1 MIRLGSW
8 QRSFPT
14 LTLLFAPFRW
24 SAKSRRRLRVAALM
38 LLAIFAG
45 LLLWWATQLLGL
57 PDIGDPFDVQAFR
70 AMTIPDD
77 RNAFVLYRQAAG
89 LLKPWRQDRQSSSKQ
104 NIDLYARWSKA
115 DPELRRWADENRE
128 ACAVYRLGAERPD
141 ALDRVPVFAQ
151 GDSDAWD
158 LWPSL
163 HDLHV
168 LALLESSRMEEQG
181 DMAAAWGWFRAILR
195 TNRHFGMHGTV
206 LRRLVA
212 VRRHQQIRD
221 RLATWAADP
230 RTTPALLRRAIDDVV
245 AYESLAPSE
254 SYMLRTEYLGMDRM
268 LDDPN
273 GHGAGMPPAWFIS
286 FASRPSVRTLLPI
299 LSPEQM
305 QSAND
310 LWRAWR
316 REPERSRRVIRL
328 IMANWLAYF
337 DLPPKDRPKPDLNA
351 ESAFDIYSF
360 GPEAPAK
367 ARVLS
372 PAALGQWLDTTYDAQ
387 ELLRMLDLSRL
398 RISEW
403 ANHRD
408 LLILLGTQ
416 LYRRDHGTDPPTPE
430 ALVGPY
436 LKSLPAEF
444 PDDDRDDAIPGA
456 GKTVE

>member
-1 MIRLGSW
+1 MIRLESW
-8 QRSFPT
+8 HRSFPT
-14 LTLLFAPFRW
+14 LSLLFAPFRW
-24 SAKSRRRLRVAALM
+24 SEKSRRRLRVAALM

-45 LLLWWATQLLGL
+45 LLLRWATQLLGL

-77 RNAFVLYRQAAG
+77 RNAFVVYRQAAG
-89 LLKPWRQDRQSSSKQ
+89 FLKPWRQDRQSSSKQ

-115 DPELRRWADENRE
+115 DPAVQRWAEENR
-128 ACAVYRLGAERPD
+128 AALALYRQGAERPD
-141 ALDRVPVFAQ
+141 ALDRVPVFTQ
-151 GDSDAWD
+151 GLSEAWD
-158 LWPSL
+158 LWLPMNEL
-163 HDLHV
+163 QT
-168 LALLESSRMEEQG
+168 LAMLESSRVEAKS
-181 DMAAAWGWFRAILR
+181 DMAAAWGWYRAVLR
-195 TNRHFGMHGTV
+195 ANRHIRTRGTV
-206 LRRLVA
+206 LRRFVV

-230 RTTPALLRRAIDDVV
+230 RTTPALLSQAIDDVV
-245 AYESLAPSE
+245 ACESLALSE
-254 SYMLRTEYLGMDRM
+254 SDMLRADYLDVDRM
-268 LDDPN
+268 LDDPK
-273 GHGAGMPPAWFIS
+273 GPGAQMPPAWFIS
-286 FASRPSVRTLLPI
+286 FASRSSARPLLAILPPSA
-299 LSPEQM
+299 M

-316 REPERSRRVIRL
+316 REPERHRRVIRL
-328 IMANWLAYF
+328 VMANWLAYF

-367 ARVLS
+367 ARILS
-372 PAALGQWLDTTYDAQ
+372 PAALGQWLDTTHDAQ
-387 ELLRMLDLSRL
+387 VLLRMLDLTRL
-398 RISEW
+398 RIDES

-408 LLILLGTQ
+408 LLILLGAQ

-444 PDDDRDDAIPGA
+444 PDDDRDDAIPSA